1 MNQQQQDAID
11 YLREE
16 NRILREQ
23 LGGRRLRLN
32 DDQRRRLASKAK
44 RLGRKMLAAVAT
56 IVTPETLLAW
66 HRKLIAEKYDGCSR
80 RGPGRPKTLSKIE
93 ALVVKLATENRDWG
107 YRRILG
113 ALGNL
118 GHGIGR
124 GTVANILERNGI
136 EPAPERKRK
145 TTWKEFLVS
154 AGIKPA
160 WSSG

>member
-1 MNQQQQDAID
+1 LQAKTTKILDPFRLVLIAVAGWMNQQQQDAID

-66 HRKLIAEKYDGCSR
+66 HQRLIAEKYDGVM
-80 RGPGRPKTLSKIE
+80 SK
-93 ALVVKLATENRDWG
+93 N
-107 YRRILG
+107 
-113 ALGNL
+113 
-118 GHGIGR
+118 
-124 GTVANILERNGI
+124 
-136 EPAPERKRK
+136 
-145 TTWKEFLVS
+145 
-154 AGIKPA
+154 
-160 WSSG
+160 

>member
-1 MNQQQQDAID
+1 LQAKTTKVLDPFRFVLIAVAGWMNQQQQDAID

-66 HRKLIAEKYDGCSR
+66 HRKLIARKYDGSWR
-80 RGPGRPKTLSKIE
+80 RGPGRPKTLGKIE
-93 ALVVKLATENRDWG
+93 ALVVKLATENRDC
-107 YRRILG
+107 RVRES
-113 ALGNL
+113 
-118 GHGIGR
+118 
-124 GTVANILERNGI
+124 LE
-136 EPAPERKRK
+136 EEELM
-145 TTWKEFLVS
+145 TS
-154 AGIKPA
+154 
-160 WSSG
+160 